1 MTRDDD
7 RLVGD
12 PAALKALSHPLRIRL
27 LAELREIGPSTATD
41 LARRLDTDSGSTS
54 YHLRVLGKYGF
65 VEEAA
70 ATDGARRHPRER
82 RWVAAHRT
90 TSWDNRVLAE
100 SAAGREAAALM
111 RSQQVEA
118 LAREVDEFDRTLRD
132 LDPAWVEVSGIGDL
146 VVELTPEA
154 VTELWESFYAH
165 LDALVARTAESPRA
179 RRVSVVVA
187 GFPRPERP

>member
-1 MTRDDD
+1 MRSDDD

-12 PAALKALSHPLRIRL
+12 PAALKALSHPLRVRL

-54 YHLRVLGKYGF
+54 YHLRVLGRHGF
-65 VEEAA
+65 VEEAPA
-70 ATDGARRHPRER
+70 DGSRRHPRER
-82 RWVAAHRT
+82 RWVAAHGT
-90 TSWDNRVLAE
+90 TSWDNRALAE
-100 SAAGREAAALM
+100 SAAGREASSLM
-111 RSQQVEA
+111 RRQQVEV
-118 LAREVDEFDRTLRD
+118 LARDVDKFDRSLRD

-146 VVELTPEA
+146 VVRLTPEA

-165 LDALVARTAESPRA
+165 LDELVARTGESPEA

-187 GFPRPERP
+187 GFPRAEQP

>member
-1 MTRDDD
+1 MRSDDD

-12 PAALKALSHPLRIRL
+12 PAALKALSHPLRVRL

-54 YHLRVLGKYGF
+54 YHLRVLGRHGF
-65 VEEAA
+65 VEEAPA
-70 ATDGARRHPRER
+70 DGSRRHPRER
-82 RWVAAHRT
+82 RWVAAHGT
-90 TSWDNRVLAE
+90 TSWDNRALAE
-100 SAAGREAAALM
+100 SAAGREASSLM
-111 RSQQVEA
+111 RRQQVEV
-118 LAREVDEFDRTLRD
+118 LARDVDEFDRSLRD

-146 VVELTPEA
+146 VVRLTPEA

-165 LDALVARTAESPRA
+165 LDELVARTGESPEA

-187 GFPRPERP
+187 GFPRAEQP